1 MQLKGDRHINNDEG
15 ISVRVW
21 RHGSG
26 NRHSHE
32 FVELV
37 YVLDGRAHHTLGDET
52 MELKKGD
59 LFIMDVGVEHEFRV
73 EDGEKIT
80 LCNCL
85 FYPEFLTRVITG
97 DSFIDLA
104 YDMFFSGYE
113 DDRGA
118 KGYLYLL
125 GKDTS
130 EIERLVLEMV
140 DEQEKKREG
149 YLKVIRSLLS
159 VVLIKNFRL
168 CESSKKRPPLPS
180 VQRKIVGEIV
190 DYVAAHDSKD
200 LSVGEISHAMFFS
213 PSYLSR
219 VFKQHTGKSLVRF
232 IQSKKVETAAELL
245 RATDYPIDKVMLDAG
260 YSDKKHFYEVFSEVY
275 GVTPGEYRAA
285 VVPPA
290 PRDNNA
296 R

>member
-1 MQLKGDRHINNDEG
+1 MQVKGNTHINNDEG

-21 RHGSG
+21 QHGDRA
-26 NRHSHE
+26 RHSHE

-59 LFIMDVGVEHEFRV
+59 LFVMDIGVEHEFRV
-73 EDGEKIT
+73 EEGEDIT

-85 FYPEFLTRVITG
+85 FYPEFLTRAITG

-113 DDRGA
+113 DERGA

-130 EIERLVLEMV
+130 GIERLVLEMV

-159 VVLIKNFRL
+159 VVLIKTFRL
-168 CESSKKRPPLPS
+168 CESKKHQPLPS

-219 VFKQHTGKSLVRF
+219 VFKQHTGKSLVKF
-232 IQSKKVETAAELL
+232 IQSKKIETAAELL
-245 RATDYPIDKVMLDAG
+245 RTTDYTIDKIMFDAG
-260 YSDKKHFYEVFSEVY
+260 YSDKKHFYEVFSDAY
-275 GVTPGEYRAA
+275 GVTPGEYRA
-285 VVPPA
+285 VGVPPVS
-290 PRDNNA
+290 RDNK
-296 R
+296 